1 MHRAAGAGR
10 CLERGSDMAIDYR
23 ITARELVKEL
33 GGDSNI
39 INVTHCATRL
49 RFILKEESVVD
60 AAKVA
65 KIPGVITTV
74 QAGGQFQVVI
84 GNHVKDAFGFV
95 MELITI
101 DENAEGGSKNKVGIF
116 NRIVDIISSIF
127 APFLY
132 TLAACGILQGILGI
146 FVALHLIDTAGGTYQ
161 ILNFISWTAFTFLP
175 VLISITA
182 AKKFGVNTYVAVVIA
197 CALVCPDYI
206 NMVNTGADVY
216 FLGMKVQLLSYTS
229 SVIPI
234 ILSIWVASYVQKFF
248 DKYLPIVVRNLFSP
262 MFTITIVVPL
272 TLLAFGP
279 IGNTIG
285 GAIGGA
291 YNYLYGLSPIV
302 AGVIVGGLWEVL
314 VIFGVHW
321 GITPVTVGNY
331 SALGYDTFTGL
342 QASAVFSQA
351 GAALGV
357 FLKTK
362 DKEMKGVS
370 ASAAVTGLFGITEP
384 AIYGVNLRLKRPMV
398 CGCIAG
404 AVAGGVAGAFNAVSW
419 GYNMP
424 GIATIPAY
432 FKAGHTTQFI
442 GFLISIVVAFVLG
455 TVLTYI
461 VGFKEDVIEEQ
472 EETADA
478 EVQKG
483 AIAEEVADTNACGNS
498 AILEVGSPAKGHV
511 IPVTEVKDEVFA
523 SKGMG
528 DGVGIEAE
536 EGKVY
541 APFDGTVEALFPTG
555 HAIGLSANGVDFL
568 IHIGINTV
576 ELDGNGFQAHVAQGD
591 AVKKGDLLVTFDQKM
606 IKKEGYDTTVVCI
619 VTEMG
624 DGTQL
629 DVRSGCKVDRLE
641 KIMSVR

>member
-1 MHRAAGAGR
+1 
-10 CLERGSDMAIDYR
+10 MAIDYR
-23 ITARELVKEL
+23 ITAKELVKEL

-39 INVTHCATRL
+39 TNVTHCATRL
-49 RFILKEESVVD
+49 RFILKDESVVD
-60 AAKVA
+60 SAKVS

-74 QAGGQFQVVI
+74 QAGGQYQVVI

-95 MELITI
+95 MELVTV
-101 DENAEGGSKNKVGIF
+101 DENAGNGAKNKVGVF
-116 NRIVDIISSIF
+116 NRIVDVISSIF

-146 FVALHLIDTAGGTYQ
+146 LVALDWIDTSGGTYQ
-161 ILNFISWTAFTFLP
+161 ILNFVSWTAFTFLP

-182 AKKFGVNTYVAVVIA
+182 AKKFGANTYMAVVIA

-206 NMVNTGADVY
+206 NMVNAGEDVY
-216 FLGMKVQLLSYTS
+216 FLGLKVQLLSYTS

-262 MFTITIVVPL
+262 MFTIAIMVPL

-285 GAIGGA
+285 GAIGDV

-331 SALGYDTFTGL
+331 ANLGYDTFTGL

-370 ASAAVTGLFGITEP
+370 LSAAVTGFFGITEP
-384 AIYGVNLRLKRPMV
+384 AIYGVNLRLKKPMI

-404 AVAGGVAGAFNAVSW
+404 AVAGGVAGGFHAVSW

-432 FKAGHTTQFI
+432 FKSGHTSEFI
-442 GFLISIVVAFVLG
+442 GFLISIVIAFVLG
-455 TVLTYI
+455 AVLTYI
-461 VGFKEDVIEEQ
+461 VGFKED
-472 EETADA
+472 
-478 EVQKG
+478 
-483 AIAEEVADTNACGNS
+483 IAEEQGVEAAAVEIPAETTKNTKTASHTLSDGAV
-498 AILEVGSPAKGHV
+498 LEIASPAKGRV
-511 IPVTEVKDEVFA
+511 IPVNEVKDEVFA
-523 SKGMG
+523 SKSMG
-528 DGVGIEAE
+528 DGVGIIVK
-536 EGKVY
+536 EGKIY
-541 APFDGTVEALFPTG
+541 APFDGNVDVLFPTG
-555 HAIGLSANGVDFL
+555 HAVGLSANNVEIL

-576 ELDGNGFQAHVAQGD
+576 ELDGKGFKAHVQQGD
-591 AVKKGDLLVTFDQKM
+591 MVKKGDLLVTFDKELLE
-606 IKKEGYDTTVVCI
+606 KEGYDTTVIFI

-624 DGTQL
+624 DGVQL
-629 DVRSGCKVDRLE
+629 NVKSGCEVDVLE
-641 KIMSVR
+641 NIMSINDATNA